1 MRHTYAN
8 FFRTFTPVERRSK
21 RRSPR
26 AFPAADGGDRSLV
39 GPANRMFV
47 LHALMR
53 ALYRCSM
60 SLPGGDMML
69 KFPKRSTS
77 RKNIFIERMA
87 ATRDRLMVLF
97 YSYTIIMGGGV
108 ALWRMARRRRGSNKE
123 AELQRY

>member
-26 AFPAADGGDRSLV
+26 AFPAADGGDRWLG

-60 SLPGGDMML
+60 SLPGGDMTS

-87 ATRDRLMVLF
+87 ATRDRVR
-97 YSYTIIMGGGV
+97 IIV
-108 ALWRMARRRRGSNKE
+108 FDLTAIL
-123 AELQRY
+123 